1 MKVTYDQQTDTLS
14 VILRNDVAV
23 VDSDEEKQGVVLDYG
38 EDGHLV
44 SIEVLAASSWVT
56 DATHVDF
63 ERTGQ

>member
-1 MKVTYDQQTDTLS
+1 MKVTYDQQTDALS

-44 SIEVLAASSWVT
+44 SIEVLEAASWVT
-56 DATHVDF
+56 DATHGDF

>member
-44 SIEVLAASSWVT
+44 SIEVLEASSWVT

-63 ERTGQ
+63 ARTGQ

>member
-1 MKVTYDQQTDTLS
+1 MTWLSSIAMK
-14 VILRNDVAV
+14 R
-23 VDSDEEKQGVVLDYG
+23 KQGVVLDYG

-44 SIEVLAASSWVT
+44 SIEVLEASSWVT

>member
-23 VDSDEEKQGVVLDYG
+23 VDSDEEKQGVVLDYV

-44 SIEVLAASSWVT
+44 SIEVLEASSWVT

-63 ERTGQ
+63 KRTGQ